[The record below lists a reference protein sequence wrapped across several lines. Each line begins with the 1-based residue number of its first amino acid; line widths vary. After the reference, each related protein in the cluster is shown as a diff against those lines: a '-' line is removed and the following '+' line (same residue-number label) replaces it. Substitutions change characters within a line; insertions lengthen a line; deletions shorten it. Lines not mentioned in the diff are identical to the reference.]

1 MQRIITIIAIMMIY
15 NIIIILFGCLILFM
29 GNNIL
34 SLSVDIECK
43 NMRVKPI
50 IFNNLTDLLSSPEHI
65 NNAFSGKEPVIVKN
79 MKDFCYPSIEKYVER
94 DNLYVETFYNI
105 TNDNLIYKHFGEHFT
120 MHAINNYGK
129 KYRNGN
135 IFHKDQY
142 IPYTSWFKNK
152 VPSLIREI
160 ELRDKHIVCSCKD
173 IRPVLLIN
181 DVCSDKIS
189 KGYDN
194 LHDLSAPQPIYIK
207 NITKVLSDD
216 ITLYDFTLNEN
227 ECLFFN
233 PSINFHKFNS
243 SDDNIAQIHFFI
255 LRQLSTYANYYPF
268 VPCHKDKNKILKETQ
283 NRNVFQHIKTE
294 SELIESPN
302 LEPRPIYSLNETKAL
317 INITRYD
324 FVLQEKLF

>member
-1 MQRIITIIAIMMIY
+1 
-15 NIIIILFGCLILFM
+15 M

-43 NMRVKPI
+43 NMRVEPI
-50 IFNNLTDLLSSPEHI
+50 IFNNLTTLLSSPEHI

-79 MKDFCYPSIEKYVER
+79 MKDFCYPSIEEYVER
-94 DNLYVETFYNI
+94 DNLYIETFYN
-105 TNDNLIYKHFGEHFT
+105 TSANTIYQQFGEHFT
-120 MHAINNYGK
+120 MHAINNYAK

-135 IFHKDQY
+135 IFHKDQH
-142 IPYTSWFKNK
+142 IPYISWFQKK
-152 VPSLIREI
+152 VPSLIRGI
-160 ELRDKHIVCSCKD
+160 ELQDKHIVCSCKG

-189 KGYDN
+189 KDYNN
-194 LHDLSAPQPIYIK
+194 LHDLSAPKPIYIK
-207 NITKVLSDD
+207 NVTKVLSDD
-216 ITLYDFTLNEN
+216 VTLYDFTLNEN

-233 PSINFHKFNS
+233 PLINFHQFNS
-243 SDDNIAQIHFFI
+243 SDENIAQIHFFI

-294 SELIESPN
+294 SELIESPDN
-302 LEPRPIYSLNETKAL
+302 LYDILAPRPIYSLNKTKAL

-324 FVLQEKLF
+324 FVLQDNRI